1 MSLFGMLFGLGPME
15 LAVIAVLGIL
25 LFGRKLPDMG
35 RYLGKSIT
43 EFRRG
48 MKGLEEDMDGPGM
61 AGGAPGAPQNTGEA
75 APIRPPQRVAAT
87 APKFEDAPGQQP
99 QV

>member
-1 MSLFGMLFGLGPME
+1 MSSLFAIFGLGPME
-15 LAVIAVLGIL
+15 IAVIVVIGIL

-43 EFRRG
+43 EFRKG
-48 MKGLEEDMDGPGM
+48 MKGLEDDLDHPG
-61 AGGAPGAPQNTGEA
+61 AGGTAPTATGTPDA
-75 APIRPPQRVAAT
+75 IRPPQRVAAT
-87 APKFEDAPGQQP
+87 APKFEDAPAVPP